1 MAAHRTAPSAPTH
14 ASHRTRQHN
23 GPTDASDT
31 AGHAETSCRAVSRT
45 TSHAVDISTLRGTNE
60 CTFVRAYCSALVPS
74 IATASCASAE
84 QAQLAPV
91 RDRVAQRGASL
102 AGRAGKASEMGSPRK
117 RWSAIYAPKSSTLHH
132 LALGTANCDTG
143 VPTVR
148 AHLGA
153 GMQIVETYPRTP
165 RAMVSCPLRQPE
177 MKMLGCERYTQLRM
191 RAGEPC
197 RPFVASHTED
207 QTPVDAP
214 TLHQSCCSIFKNSAQ
229 RQHTLQYLL

>member
-1 MAAHRTAPSAPTH
+1 M
-14 ASHRTRQHN
+14 
-23 GPTDASDT
+23 
-31 AGHAETSCRAVSRT
+31 
-45 TSHAVDISTLRGTNE
+45 DISTLHGTNE
-60 CTFVRAYCSALVPS
+60 CTLVRAYFSALVPS

-117 RWSAIYAPKSSTLHH
+117 RRSAIYAPKSSTLHH

-214 TLHQSCCSIFKNSAQ
+214 TRSEPSHACTNSTPL
-229 RQHTLQYLL
+229 RLYHS

>member
-1 MAAHRTAPSAPTH
+1 MHPRARLFLCPRPLHCHCKLRVCRAGTTRTG
-14 ASHRTRQHN
+14 Q
-23 GPTDASDT
+23 G
-31 AGHAETSCRAVSRT
+31 SCRATRSKPGGQGREGVRDGL
-45 TSHAVDISTLRGTNE
+45 TSQ
-60 CTFVRAYCSALVPS
+60 ALV
-74 IATASCASAE
+74 
-84 QAQLAPV
+84 
-91 RDRVAQRGASL
+91 G
-102 AGRAGKASEMGSPRK
+102 
-117 RWSAIYAPKSSTLHH
+117 H

-214 TLHQSCCSIFKNSAQ
+214 TQLHVSWARPRPPSRRSRNNLKERCNY
-229 RQHTLQYLL
+229 LQ